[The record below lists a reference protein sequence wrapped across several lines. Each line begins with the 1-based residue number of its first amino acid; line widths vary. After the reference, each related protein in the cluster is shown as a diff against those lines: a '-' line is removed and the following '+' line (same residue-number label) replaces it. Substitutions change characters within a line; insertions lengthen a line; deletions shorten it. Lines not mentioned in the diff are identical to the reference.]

1 MLDHLQGI
9 CVGNHAI
16 DILDLQDK
24 MWFMYTQHDTI
35 DQYIQALEEAQ
46 QQAARVGMPI
56 TDATLFMIATKEIL
70 ATQSFPT
77 TNKKW

>member
-1 MLDHLQGI
+1 MHTEHEYIAQE
-9 CVGNHAI
+9 
-16 DILDLQDK
+16 
-24 MWFMYTQHDTI
+24 
-35 DQYIQALEEAQ
+35 IQALEEAQ
-46 QQAARVGMPI
+46 QQAARAVMPI